1 MVKKIVPV
9 VILLLALAG
18 GYKFVLAK
26 PAKAEEKPKVRVEGT
41 VYMLQKEFLVNL
53 ADGRF
58 AKMQI
63 GLVLAHDD
71 TSTVAEGGHGAAA
84 APPEGYGAMTQEGVV
99 RDVITG
105 VLTDAKD
112 NELIGAKGR
121 EHLKEEILK
130 ELKAHTD
137 VKVEHVLFSD
147 LTVQ

>member
-9 VILLLALAG
+9 IALLAVLG
-18 GYKFVLAK
+18 GVYKFVLAK
-26 PAKAEEKPKVRVEGT
+26 PATAEPKPHVQGS
-41 VYMLQKEFLVNL
+41 VYMLQKEFLINL

-71 TSTVAEGGHGAAA
+71 TSTVAAGGHEAST
-84 APPEGYGAMTQEGVV
+84 PPEGYGAMAQEGIV
-99 RDVITG
+99 RDLITG

-112 NELIGAKGR
+112 KDLIEEHGR
-121 EHLKEEILK
+121 EELKKEILK
-130 ELKAHTD
+130 VLKKKTD
-137 VKVEHVLFSD
+137 VKVEEVLFSD

>member
-9 VILLLALAG
+9 VVLLLALAG

-63 GLVLAHDD
+63 GLILAHDD
-71 TSTVAEGGHGAAA
+71 TSTAAAGGHEAAS
-84 APPEGYGAMTQEGVV
+84 PPEGYGPMTQEGVV
-99 RDVITG
+99 RDVITD

-112 NELIGAKGR
+112 NELISSSGR
-121 EHLKEEILK
+121 EELKKEVLK
-130 ELKAHTD
+130 ELNKHTD

>member
-9 VILLLALAG
+9 IVLLLALGG

-26 PAKAEEKPKVRVEGT
+26 PAKADEKPKVRVDGT

-71 TSTVAEGGHGAAA
+71 VSTVAAGGHEAS
-84 APPEGYGAMTQEGVV
+84 APPEGYGPMTQEGVV

-112 NELIGAKGR
+112 NELIEAKGR
-121 EHLKEEILK
+121 EHLKEEVLK
-130 ELKAHTD
+130 ELKQHTD